1 MNLGPKWLQTLLVPS
16 MLELGH
22 VQFLPRNP
30 WILEFG
36 DMEGSRGTT
45 LNKLKS
51 KKETE
56 PGVLHPLLLWG
67 RSAGTS
73 ETSLKDL
80 NPARNGLGLR
90 EEAG

>member
-1 MNLGPKWLQTLLVPS
+1 MSLGPKWLQTLLVPS
-16 MLELGH
+16 MMDLGH
-22 VQFLPRNP
+22 VQP
-30 WILEFG
+30 WLLRFG

-51 KKETE
+51 QKETK

-67 RSAGTS
+67 RSVGTS
-73 ETSLKDL
+73 ESSLKDL
-80 NPARNGLGLR
+80 NPGRNGLGLR